1 MSAAAHGVELKIF
14 STHAVLDVM
23 NALAPRFEHETG
35 NKLSFHY
42 DPAKAVRRQIESG
55 AAFDVAI
62 VTRPVFDALAGEG
75 HLLPETRADIGRCGL
90 GVAVRKGAAKPDIA
104 TTEAFKRALLAAK
117 SIVRSTE
124 GTSGMYFEALLDRL
138 GIADAMRGKIVL
150 GPGGRVAELVARGE
164 AELAV
169 QQIAELLPV
178 KGADFVGP
186 FPPDLQLYSTFSAG
200 VATAR
205 KSHQPPRPSSPLL
218 RRPRR
223 RCCSKRAGLEPR
235 ASRSKTCC
243 CGEENAMR
251 PFEGIRVIDV
261 THVLAGPFA
270 AYQLA
275 VLGADVIKV
284 EHPDDPDQSRGA
296 GTDKE
301 LNRRNMGT
309 AFLTQAS
316 NKRSITLDLK
326 QEKDR
331 EILKK
336 LVATADVFVEN
347 YRPGAFEALGLGYEA
362 LSAINPRLI
371 YASFSA
377 FGQNG
382 PRGEQ
387 TAYDHVIQATSGIM
401 AMTGTKEVNPIKFG
415 SPAIDYATGM
425 TGAFA
430 FRRRCSS
437 ASAPARA
444 SASTW
449 PCSTWR

>member
-1 MSAAAHGVELKIF
+1 M
-14 STHAVLDVM
+14 
-23 NALAPRFEHETG
+23 LARW
-35 NKLSFHY
+35 
-42 DPAKAVRRQIESG
+42 
-55 AAFDVAI
+55 
-62 VTRPVFDALAGEG
+62 
-75 HLLPETRADIGRCGL
+75 LP
-90 GVAVRKGAAKPDIA
+90 
-104 TTEAFKRALLAAK
+104 
-117 SIVRSTE
+117 
-124 GTSGMYFEALLDRL
+124 
-138 GIADAMRGKIVL
+138 
-150 GPGGRVAELVARGE
+150 
-164 AELAV
+164 
-169 QQIAELLPV
+169 Q
-178 KGADFVGP
+178 
-186 FPPDLQLYSTFSAG
+186 
-200 VATAR
+200 
-205 KSHQPPRPSSPLL
+205 
-218 RRPRR
+218 
-223 RCCSKRAGLEPR
+223 
-235 ASRSKTCC
+235 
-243 CGEENAMR
+243 ENAMTR

-309 AFLTQAS
+309 AFLTQGS

-331 EILKK
+331 ELLKK

-377 FGQNG
+377 FGQSG
-382 PRGEQ
+382 PRGRQ

-401 AMTGTKEVNPIKFG
+401 AMTGTPEAHPVKFG
-415 SPAIDYATGM
+415 SPAVDYATGM

-430 FRRRCSS
+430 LSAALFQRERTGKGQRIDMAMLDVALILASSHLTGYLRNGVHPKPNGNRNPHATNSAYATKDGLVMLGASNLRQQRRLWTLLERPDMIKKTNEERDADREREAAVLTEIMTTRS
-437 ASAPARA
+437 AGEWEEFLQARHVPAARVRTMGEALADPQLA
-444 SASTW
+444 SRGIIHRHDGATGVVGAFGVPLAAFTFAHGGPQIDS
-449 PCSTWR
+449 PPPALGQHNDEILSELARGRR